1 MSLPAPPL
9 PPSELGSWPPAWTP
23 EAVVLDCD
31 GLLVDTESYWA
42 QLQDEYLA
50 AHGTAFDAATRRAV
64 TARTAEEVVLAVSAA
79 VDKAPDLVAQE
90 LMAAHRTA
98 DRGPEPIM
106 PGAHALVT
114 ALAARVPV
122 AVASNS
128 PRDLL
133 EEKLVGMGLLEV
145 VDAFVGVEDVTS
157 PKPAPDLY
165 VVAAERLG
173 ADPARCLAF
182 EDSEVGAVAALGAG
196 MQLIA
201 VPSVSGQ
208 QPRAH
213 RTLDSLEDAVLTS
226 WVDGWERRR

>member
-31 GLLVDTESYWA
+31 GLLVDTESY
-42 QLQDEYLA
+42 YLA